1 MKSNM
6 PYKDTDGIYKYYA
19 SEGMDAI
26 SFLNNPKHEVH
37 AKAYEIAIDEFLKME
52 NMISDYHK
60 QLKQLRDENW
70 ELMQFIARQNKEMR
84 EMKEEKN
91 G

>member
-19 SEGMDAI
+19 SKGMDAI
-26 SFLNNPKHEVH
+26 SFLNNPKDAVH
-37 AKAYEIAIDEFLKME
+37 AKAYKIAIDEFLKME

-60 QLKQLRDENW
+60 QLKQLRDDNW
-70 ELMQFIARQNKEMR
+70 ELKQFIARQNKEMR